1 MAGTKRPTKDQRLQR
16 LLEVGFFPYD
26 LPPSFTSSDFA
37 KFRKHLK
44 KTWPTQDLKQ
54 FVSAPEFY
62 SVPRF
67 GRARRR
73 FSIINPINHF
83 KVSALI
89 ADEWVDVRAFLRK
102 SKVSEFKPIF
112 DLEENRTFFGIDF
125 GLIER
130 RTIELLSTYRSCLR
144 TDISRY
150 YHTIYTHSIPWALY
164 GKDYC
169 KQNLHTPTFN
179 NSFGNRLDVVV
190 RQS

>member
-1 MAGTKRPTKDQRLQR
+1 MAGTKRPTKDQRLHR
-16 LLEVGFFPYD
+16 LLEVGFFPND
-26 LPPSFTSSDFA
+26 LPPPFTSADFA
-37 KFRKHLK
+37 KYRKHLK
-44 KTWPTQDLKQ
+44 RVWPAQPLNQ
-54 FVSAPEFY
+54 FASAPEFY

-83 KVSALI
+83 KVSSII
-89 ADEWVDVRAFLRK
+89 ADEWVDIRAFLRK

-112 DLEENRTFFGIDF
+112 DLEGSRTFFGIDF

-130 RTIELLSTYRSCLR
+130 KTIELLSKYRSCLK

-164 GKDYC
+164 GKEFS
-169 KQNLHTPTFN
+169 KQNMHAFSFV
-179 NSFGNRLDVVV
+179 NSLGNCLEADPKL
-190 RQS
+190 S